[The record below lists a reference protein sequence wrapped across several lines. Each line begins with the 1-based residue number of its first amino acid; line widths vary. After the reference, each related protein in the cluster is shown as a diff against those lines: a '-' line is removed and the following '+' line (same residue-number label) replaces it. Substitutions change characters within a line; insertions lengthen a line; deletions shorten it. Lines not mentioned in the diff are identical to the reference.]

1 MRYLNLNDELFDVEL
16 DAVTMTVASAEL
28 VAGHVEVFVHARKAK
43 ELVLYEDIR
52 KQISGSTLRVHR
64 RGMPRVSAAQAQDP
78 TLDLLTMRA
87 LNVVREV
94 REYASAEGV
103 SHCRA
108 YNALRKAHDNRSKVG
123 AGQGMPGEEALLG
136 DFPSRATVYRYLA
149 RDIKGLPVI
158 LANANRGN
166 RTPRYKD
173 EVTNL
178 VKTVCKQELLKPNSR
193 WTIRDV
199 TKMCNRRLHDDGVFK
214 QHERMSNKY
223 VRTVIYEQLSTDPEF
238 DRTDPKLRAAQKS
251 VAKGRLRV
259 DGLLQRVEQDALHL
273 PWCLR
278 TEFGDARN
286 VQIVHAICCATSIP
300 LGFHIVIGSPR
311 ESDGL
316 QCVETYLFSKE
327 AWFKELGIQN
337 GPDLYGSPVT
347 IYFDNGPEAKGPRMG
362 RLTQIGTAP
371 VYLKS
376 RSPQKKPYI
385 ERLNR
390 SVKEELQTL
399 QGSTRLDDED
409 GMRDPELLGDLPM
422 PLPEFK
428 RWLARFYFELW
439 IDKPLERFVSSVFVD
454 DRALG
459 NTPRERFENMA
470 YRDGYV
476 YPLPPDP
483 NKWRMVKYN
492 QELRT
497 LSRKSGISFADF
509 RFRGDNLPWLIT
521 RFGETLVKVLVNP
534 DDFRTVWVLD
544 GEEMISLTNIDTD
557 ETTPAYTFQEAKAMM
572 VEYGVSHEETEQSKQ
587 FRRDLFD
594 RSSTKSAKDGRAV
607 AKSAAEQA
615 KQVAREARAHQAVV
629 RARDNPMPPAT
640 TPAPVQADVS
650 PADFIPL
657 RVVDKKTGDGL

>member
-16 DAVTMTVASAEL
+16 NAVTMTVASAEL
-28 VAGHVEVFVHARKAK
+28 VAGHVDVFVHARKAK
-43 ELVLYEDIR
+43 DMVLYEDIR
-52 KQISGSTLRVHR
+52 KQICDGILRIR
-64 RGMPRVSAAQAQDP
+64 RSGMPRISATEAQDA

-87 LNVVREV
+87 LDVVRQV
-94 REYASAEGV
+94 REHATTYGV
-103 SHCRA
+103 SHCKA
-108 YNALRKAHDNRSKVG
+108 YSALKKEHDKRSK
-123 AGQGMPGEEALLG
+123 ADASQAEPDAKALTE
-136 DFPSRATVYRYLA
+136 DFPSRATVYRYIR
-149 RDIKGLPVI
+149 RDREGRPVI
-158 LANANRGN
+158 FANANRGN
-166 RTPRYKD
+166 RAPRYKD

-199 TKMCNRRLHDDGVFK
+199 TKMCNRRLHDDGVLE

-223 VRTVIYEQLSTDPEF
+223 VRAVIYEQLSTDPEL

-259 DGLLQRVEQDALHL
+259 DGLLQRVEQDGLHL

-286 VQIVHAICCATSIP
+286 IHIVHAICCATSIP
-300 LGFHIVIGSPR
+300 LGFHVVIGSPR

-327 AWFKELGIQN
+327 AWFKELGIEN
-337 GPDLYGSPVT
+337 GPDLYGTPVT
-347 IYFDNGPEAKGPRMG
+347 IYFDNGPEAKGARMG
-362 RLTQIGTAP
+362 RLTQIGAAP

-376 RSPQKKPYI
+376 RHPQKKPFI

-399 QGSTRLDDED
+399 HGSTRFDDED
-409 GMRDPELLGDLPM
+409 GMRDPELLDDLPM

-428 RWLARFYFELW
+428 RWLARFYFEEW
-439 IDKPLERFVSSVFVD
+439 VDKPLERFISSVFVD

-470 YRDGYV
+470 FRDGHV

-509 RFRGDNLPWLIT
+509 RFRGENLPRLIT

-544 GEEMISLTNIDTD
+544 GEEMIPLTNIDTD
-557 ETTPAYTFQEAKAMM
+557 ETTPAYTFQEAKAML
-572 VEYGVSHEETEQSKQ
+572 VEAGVSIEETEQSKQ
-587 FRRDLFD
+587 FRRDLFA
-594 RSSTKSAKDGRAV
+594 RSSQKSAKEGRAV
-607 AKSAAEQA
+607 AQSAAEES
-615 KQVAREARAHQAVV
+615 KQVAREARASQAVQ
-629 RARDNPMPPAT
+629 RARDNPMPPAA
-640 TPAPVQADVS
+640 TPGPVTAHEGL
-650 PADFIPL
+650 AGFTPL